1 MAPERML
8 AQVYRGTPAL
18 KLEEV
23 EVPPLEKGEVRVKV
37 SYCGIC
43 GSDLHEVYHGPLT
56 CCPAGQPHPLTGRTI
71 PETLGH
77 EFSGTIVDVGEGV
90 DGSRLKVGTRVCIE
104 PVISCREC
112 ESCKQ
117 GLTPLCATPIGLYGY
132 SRPGGLA
139 PFVNV
144 AQTNVHVVPDNVPL
158 DIAALAEP
166 LSVAWHAVGCS
177 SFQRG
182 ETALVLGSGP
192 IGALVTRVLVARG
205 ASAVYVS
212 EPSPVRAQI
221 AYSCGATEVV
231 DPTKED
237 VVKRVMDL
245 TKGRGVDVAID
256 CAGMQRTLDA
266 AMEGVRK
273 KGRVVMVALWDKDKK
288 PTVDMW
294 NLLGK
299 ESTLTSSCCF
309 NAQDMREVLA
319 ALSAGTIKVDDLI
332 TSRIRLEE
340 VFDKGLEVLRSDPSQ
355 VKILVQLEEREEK

>member
-1 MAPERML
+1 MFFPGAN
-8 AQVYRGTPAL
+8 A
-18 KLEEV
+18 
-23 EVPPLEKGEVRVKV
+23 
-37 SYCGIC
+37 
-43 GSDLHEVYHGPLT
+43 
-56 CCPAGQPHPLTGRTI
+56 
-71 PETLGH
+71 
-77 EFSGTIVDVGEGV
+77 VDV
-90 DGSRLKVGTRVCIE
+90 
-104 PVISCREC
+104 
-112 ESCKQ
+112 
-117 GLTPLCATPIGLYGY
+117 
-132 SRPGGLA
+132 
-139 PFVNV
+139 
-144 AQTNVHVVPDNVPL
+144 
-158 DIAALAEP
+158 AALAEP

-177 SFQRG
+177 DFKDG

-212 EPSPVRAQI
+212 EPSPVRSRI
-221 AYSCGATEVV
+221 ALSCGATSVL
-231 DPTKED
+231 DPTKDD
-237 VVKRVMDL
+237 VVARVTEL
-245 TKGRGVDVAID
+245 TDGRGVDVAID

-294 NLLGK
+294 VRCWPISPAFMPLLAPLRLADALLCRVLQNLLSK
-299 ESTLTSSCCF
+299 EATLTASCCF

-355 VKILVQLEEREEK
+355 VKILVQLEGGDA